1 MVKPHGNRSY
11 GSNEGF
17 AKRMAVDIDKKVS
30 DPGERAVLLPALDLK
45 PFSFTF
51 GSMDGRLC
59 PHLYRIEF
67 TLNDS

>member
-1 MVKPHGNRSY
+1 
-11 GSNEGF
+11 
-17 AKRMAVDIDKKVS
+17 MAVDIDKKVS